1 MHRFPSAPL
10 ESDLPPQETHL
21 LPLDNA
27 LMASSRPHRDH
38 HPPAK
43 YSYYLFYLTN
53 MLSLHEPSSYIEAS
67 ANPLWQQAMSE
78 ELDALAKTNTWEL
91 VQLPRGK
98 IAIGCKWVYKIK
110 TKFDGCIDLYK
121 AHLVAKGFNTEYG
134 VDYAETF
141 AYVARMPSVR
151 TLIAVASVRQWTL
164 HQMDVKNAF
173 IHVDLHEEV
182 YMKPPPGFP
191 HSPNQVCKLQ
201 RALYGLKQA
210 PQAWFEKFRTF
221 ILTYGFSQSPHD
233 SAMFTCTSD
242 HGIVILLLYVDD
254 MVITGSD
261 LDGIQCLKSHLQA
274 CFEMKDLGQLRYFL
288 GLTDSKVVNTPLEQN
303 VKLHAS
309 DDISHA
315 VHIVSQFMAAPQS
328 VHFVVVLHIL
338 RLGWRYHLS
347 SFNYWILYLGD
358 SLISWKSKKQT
369 VVARSSAKAEYRALA
384 HTTSEVLWLPWLLHD
399 MGVILPSCTSLFCDN
414 KSAIQIARNDVF
426 HERTKHI
433 EVDCHFIRH
442 HVSQG
447 TISLFYLASEHQS
460 AYLFTKSH
468 SEVRFWF
475 LLSKLHMLSRASS
488 V

>member
-1 MHRFPSAPL
+1 
-10 ESDLPPQETHL
+10 
-21 LPLDNA
+21 
-27 LMASSRPHRDH
+27 MASSRPHRDH

-43 YSYYLFYLTN
+43 YSYYHFYLTN
-53 MLSLHEPSSYIEAS
+53 MLSLHEPSSYIEDS

-110 TKFDGCIDLYK
+110 TKFDGSIDRYK
-121 AHLVAKGFNTEYG
+121 ARRVAKGFNTEYG

-173 IHVDLHEEV
+173 LHGDLHEEV

-191 HSPNQVCKLQ
+191 HSPHQVCKLQ

-210 PQAWFEKFRTF
+210 PRAWFEKFRTS

-242 HGIVILLLYVDD
+242 HGIVILILYVDD
-254 MVITGSD
+254 M
-261 LDGIQCLKSHLQA
+261 
-274 CFEMKDLGQLRYFL
+274 
-288 GLTDSKVVNTPLEQN
+288 
-303 VKLHAS
+303 
-309 DDISHA
+309 
-315 VHIVSQFMAAPQS
+315 
-328 VHFVVVLHIL
+328 
-338 RLGWRYHLS
+338 
-347 SFNYWILYLGD
+347 
-358 SLISWKSKKQT
+358 SKKQT

-384 HTTSEVLWLPWLLHD
+384 HTTFEVLWLPWLLHD

-468 SEVRFWF
+468 SAVRFWF